1 MITQILGIVNGAITA
16 WNKWRE
22 KQRDDGLVDT
32 GRQLQQK
39 DGLQAAVKG
48 DIRAQQAAEDVA
60 RLPDADLDRELRDG
74 PAAGPDRK

>member
-1 MITQILGIVNGAITA
+1 MITQILGVLNGAITA

-22 KQRDDGLVDT
+22 KQRDDALVDT

-48 DIRAQQAAEDVA
+48 DISAQKTAEDVA
-60 RLPDADLDRELRDG
+60 RLDDAALDRELRDG
-74 PAAGPDRK
+74 ATAGADRK